1 MRNNVNINDDEN
13 GKLIR
18 SQSVTNNKVKMKE
31 IQPLNF
37 EYQQNK
43 AGSIPNGT
51 ISQSSLKTT
60 KQVGTST
67 PKEIKRRLTF
77 NILDNH
83 RKSSVLDEIS
93 EENTK
98 DSCNKV
104 RSFLIKFGHK
114 KMQFQYH
121 FIKHFNN
128 SSFRSHLAG
137 YQVCSKAGRR
147 NGS

>member
-18 SQSVTNNKVKMKE
+18 SQSVTNNKVKVRE

-77 NILDNH
+77 NILENH
-83 RKSSVLDEIS
+83 RNSSVLDEIS

-98 DSCNKV
+98 DSCKKV
-104 RSFLIKFGHK
+104 RSFLIKFGLNRKNYVLKCVLNH
-114 KMQFQYH
+114 
-121 FIKHFNN
+121 
-128 SSFRSHLAG
+128 
-137 YQVCSKAGRR
+137 
-147 NGS
+147 